1 MARQSARC
9 GLWLALLPLA
19 LVPGCGSGGPEVVK
33 VTGTVTRG
41 GQPVG
46 RLVVNFWPD
55 HGRPSWGLTDA
66 EGRYTLNYDK
76 DRDGAVTGQHKV
88 WVQKKPGSPKDEAD
102 MANGLVTLPP
112 QINAI
117 IEKYGDQKTTPLRVE
132 VKENDQVIDLAL
144 D

>member
-1 MARQSARC
+1 MACRLSRF
-9 GLWLALLPLA
+9 GFWLAFFPLA
-19 LVPGCGSGGPEVVK
+19 FVHGCGSGGPEVVA
-33 VTGTVTRG
+33 VSGTVTRG
-41 GQPVG
+41 DRPVG

-66 EGRYTLNYDK
+66 DGHYTLKYDK
-76 DRDGAVTGQHKV
+76 DRDGAVTGRHKV

-112 QINAI
+112 EINAI
-117 IEKYGDQKTTPLRVE
+117 IEKYGDQKTTPLFVE
-132 VKENDQVIDLAL
+132 VKENNQVIDLPL